1 MKIMNLIH
9 KKEDAVSPVIGVML
23 MLVVTIV
30 IAAVVA
36 AFAGGIAT
44 DTEPTP
50 SVVLSADVY
59 KSGKVTIQSLSG
71 DRLEIAKL
79 DVKVYS
85 ESGALLAEKSD
96 ANDAISGADGNYFN
110 PGTILTVK
118 ITDKSTDAWK
128 AGDNVQIV
136 VTSNDKHTVFNK
148 EVIVKA

>member
-1 MKIMNLIH
+1 MKIMSLKERN
-9 KKEDAVSPVIGVML
+9 EDAVSPVIGVML

-50 SVVLSADVY
+50 SVVLSADAY
-59 KSGKVTIQSLSG
+59 AAKGSDPAKVVLQSLSG

-79 DVKVYS
+79 SVNIYEEDGDLITAGTIDTTGQDAYFTPGEILKVTL
-85 ESGALLAEKSD
+85 GEKTL
-96 ANDAISGADGNYFN
+96 N
-110 PGTILTVK
+110 PGNNI
-118 ITDKSTDAWK
+118 
-128 AGDNVQIV
+128 QIV

-148 EVIVKA
+148 EVLVKA

>member
-1 MKIMNLIH
+1 MKIMNL
-9 KKEDAVSPVIGVML
+9 KERNEDAVSPVIGVML

-50 SVVLSADVY
+50 SVVLTADVY

-79 DVKVYS
+79 DVRVYG
-85 ESGALLAEKSD
+85 EDGTLLAEKSTD
-96 ANDAISGADGNYFN
+96 DGAISGADGTYFN

-118 ITDKSTDAWK
+118 ITDKKPDAWK
-128 AGDNVQIV
+128 AGNKVQIV

-148 EVIVKA
+148 EVLVKA

>member
-1 MKIMNLIH
+1 
-9 KKEDAVSPVIGVML
+9 GVML

-50 SVVLSADVY
+50 SVVLSADAY
-59 KSGKVTIQSLSG
+59 EDKVMIQSLSG
-71 DRLEIAKL
+71 DRLEIDKL
-79 DVKVYS
+79 SVNIYKEDGEFIVK
-85 ESGALLAEKSD
+85 
-96 ANDAISGADGNYFN
+96 
-110 PGTILTVK
+110 GTI
-118 ITDKSTDAWK
+118 DKTGQDSYFTPGEILKVTLGEKKLSDT
-128 AGDNVQIV
+128 VQIV

>member
-1 MKIMNLIH
+1 MKIMNL
-9 KKEDAVSPVIGVML
+9 KERNEDAVSPVIGVML

-50 SVVLSADVY
+50 SVVLNADVY

-85 ESGALLAEKSD
+85 EDGVLLAEK
-96 ANDAISGADGNYFN
+96 ATGNDVISGTDGNYFN

-148 EVIVKA
+148 EVLVKA

>member
-1 MKIMNLIH
+1 MKADVILK

-50 SVVLSADVY
+50 SVVLSADAY
-59 KSGKVTIQSLSG
+59 ATGPKVTLQSLSG
-71 DRLEIAKL
+71 DRLEVSKL
-79 DVKVYS
+79 DVKVYA
-85 ESGALLAEKSD
+85 ENGTLLAKE
-96 ANDAISGADGNYFN
+96 NAITGNDGNYFN
-110 PGTILTVK
+110 PGTILTVTLTVQGGQA
-118 ITDKSTDAWK
+118 IN

>member
-1 MKIMNLIH
+1 MKADVILK

-23 MLVVTIV
+23 MFVVTIV

-50 SVVLSADVY
+50 SVVLSADAY
-59 KSGKVTIQSLSG
+59 EDKVMIQSLSG
-71 DRLEIAKL
+71 DRLEIDKL
-79 DVKVYS
+79 SVNIYKEDGEFIVK
-85 ESGALLAEKSD
+85 
-96 ANDAISGADGNYFN
+96 
-110 PGTILTVK
+110 GTI
-118 ITDKSTDAWK
+118 DKTGQDSYFTPGEILKVTLGEKKLSDT
-128 AGDNVQIV
+128 VQIV

>member
-1 MKIMNLIH
+1 MKIMNL
-9 KKEDAVSPVIGVML
+9 KERNEDAVSPVIGVML

-59 KSGKVTIQSLSG
+59 AAENKIALQSLSG
-71 DRLEIAKL
+71 DRLEISKL
-79 DVKVYS
+79 DVRVY
-85 ESGALLAEKSD
+85 EEDGDLISD
-96 ANDAISGADGNYFN
+96 
-110 PGTILTVK
+110 GTIDT
-118 ITDKSTDAWK
+118 
-128 AGDNVQIV
+128 AGQDTYFTPGEILKVTLGDGVTLNSGNKVQIV

-148 EVIVKA
+148 EVLVKA

>member
-1 MKIMNLIH
+1 MKADVILK

-50 SVVLSADVY
+50 SVVLSADAY
-59 KSGKVTIQSLSG
+59 KDKISLQSLSG
-71 DRLEIAKL
+71 DRLEVLKL
-79 DVKVYS
+79 KLKVYD
-85 ESGALLAEKSD
+85 ETGGH
-96 ANDAISGADGNYFN
+96 ITDGNLPGGVTYFN
-110 PGTILTVK
+110 PGDILKVTFP
-118 ITDKSTDAWK
+118 
-128 AGDNVQIV
+128 AGTNLESYSGKVVQIV

-148 EVIVKA
+148 EVIVKS